1 MDGDMTPREHTILL
15 VSDDPTLRATA
26 RHELETIDERRHVAS
41 VSTVD
46 AARRIVED
54 AAPAVILLTEAA
66 VTLEAGDLRQR
77 SQRLDVAVSALA
89 TYAPVVVIGEAEHQ
103 EELSGLVAAGAADYV
118 VRSGGCLTV
127 ALGLVERR
135 LRKAQGDACVLPAA
149 GQLFETHG
157 TDVFTAMDREGFGEV
172 LRHELNNP
180 LTGILGNAELLL
192 SELRRKGDGRWPQGA
207 PQRLETIAAL
217 AVRLRES
224 VRRLSTEWESHQN
237 PAPSS

>member
-1 MDGDMTPREHTILL
+1 MDEDMTPREHTILL
-15 VSDDPTLRATA
+15 VSDDVALRDTA
-26 RHELETIDERRHVAS
+26 RHELETIDERRRVS
-41 VSTVD
+41 TVSTVD

-66 VTLEAGDLRQR
+66 ESSQGGDLRPPPEC
-77 SQRLDVAVSALA
+77 LDAAVSSLA
-89 TYAPVVVIGEAEHQ
+89 IYAPVVVIGDAQHQ
-103 EELSGLVAAGAADYV
+103 TELSGLVAAGSADYV
-118 VRSGGCLTV
+118 VRTSGCLTI

-135 LRKAQGDACVLPAA
+135 LRKAQSGALALSSLEESLETPRKETVMDLGREDF
-149 GQLFETHG
+149 GQ
-157 TDVFTAMDREGFGEV
+157 V

-192 SELRRKGDGRWPQGA
+192 SEIRRKSDGRLPQGA

-224 VRRLSTEWESHQN
+224 VRRLSTEWESRQ
-237 PAPSS
+237 PAVHN

>member
-1 MDGDMTPREHTILL
+1 MDGEMTPREHTILL
-15 VSDDPTLRATA
+15 VSDDAALRDMA
-26 RHELETIDERRHVAS
+26 RHELETIDERRRVSS

-54 AAPAVILLTEAA
+54 AAPAAILLTAA
-66 VTLEAGDLRQR
+66 AGPLDAGELQDRAE
-77 SQRLDVAVSALA
+77 RLDVAVSSLA
-89 TYAPVVVIGEAEHQ
+89 TFAPVVVIGDAEHQ
-103 EELSGLVAAGAADYV
+103 TELSGLVAAGAADYV
-118 VRSGGCLTV
+118 VRTGGCLTV

-135 LRKAQGDACVLPAA
+135 LRKAQSEAHALPSSVEMLVSRQA
-149 GQLFETHG
+149 
-157 TDVFTAMDREGFGEV
+157 DVFTEMEREDFGEV

-192 SELRRKGDGRWPQGA
+192 SEIRRKNDGRMPLGA

-224 VRRLSTEWESHQN
+224 VRRLSTEWNSRQN
-237 PAPSS
+237 PV

>member
-1 MDGDMTPREHTILL
+1 MDGDMTPREYTILL
-15 VSDDPTLRATA
+15 VSDDAALRATA
-26 RHELETIDERRHVAS
+26 RHELETIDERRHVSS

-66 VTLEAGDLRQR
+66 GTLEAGEPHERAE
-77 SQRLDVAVSALA
+77 RLDAAVSSLA
-89 TYAPVVVIGEAEHQ
+89 NYAPVVVIGDAEHQ
-103 EELSGLVAAGAADYV
+103 TEFSTLVAAGAADYV
-118 VRSGGCLTV
+118 VRTGGCLTV

-135 LRKAQGDACVLPAA
+135 LRKAERNAQAWSASEESFDAPQKDVLAH
-149 GQLFETHG
+149 L
-157 TDVFTAMDREGFGEV
+157 DREDFGEV

-192 SELRRKGDGRWPQGA
+192 SEIRRKSDGRLPQGA
-207 PQRLETIAAL
+207 PQRLETIATL

-224 VRRLSTEWESHQN
+224 VRRLNTEWESRQN
-237 PAPSS
+237 PVHSP

>member
-1 MDGDMTPREHTILL
+1 MTPREYTILL
-15 VSDDPTLRATA
+15 VSDDAALRATA
-26 RHELETIDERRHVAS
+26 RHELETVDERRHVAS

-66 VTLEAGDLRQR
+66 VNLEAGDLHERAR
-77 SQRLDVAVSALA
+77 RLDVAVSSLA
-89 TYAPVVVIGEAEHQ
+89 TYAPVVVIGDAEHQ
-103 EELSGLVAAGAADYV
+103 TELSGLVAAGATDYV
-118 VRSGGCLTV
+118 VRTGGCLTV

-135 LRKAQGDACVLPAA
+135 LRQAQREAQALPGPAE
-149 GQLFETHG
+149 LLESRR
-157 TDVFTAMDREGFGEV
+157 TDVFAELDREDFGEV

-192 SELRRKGDGRWPQGA
+192 SEIRRKSDGRLPQGA

-237 PAPSS
+237 PVHSP

>member
-1 MDGDMTPREHTILL
+1 M
-15 VSDDPTLRATA
+15 
-26 RHELETIDERRHVAS
+26 
-41 VSTVD
+41 STVD

-66 VTLEAGDLRQR
+66 ATVQAGDLHERG
-77 SQRLDVAVSALA
+77 QRLGVVATSLA
-89 TYAPVVVIGEAEHQ
+89 AYAPVVVIGDAEHQ
-103 EELSGLVAAGAADYV
+103 KELSGLVAAGAADFV
-118 VRSGGCLTV
+118 ARTEECLNV

-135 LRKAQGDACVLPAA
+135 LRQPRSDARPSSAQLEMAEVPQKDFLA
-149 GQLFETHG
+149 EI
-157 TDVFTAMDREGFGEV
+157 DNEDFGEV

-192 SELRRKGDGRWPQGA
+192 SEIRRKGDGRLPQGA

-224 VRRLSTEWESHQN
+224 VRQLSQEWEARRHTVG
-237 PAPSS
+237 SS

>member
-1 MDGDMTPREHTILL
+1 MTPREHTILL
-15 VSDDPTLRATA
+15 VSDDAALRAAA
-26 RHELETIDERRHVAS
+26 RHELETVDARRHVSS

-66 VTLEAGDLRQR
+66 VTLETGDWHERAR
-77 SQRLDVAVSALA
+77 RLDLAVSSLA
-89 TYAPVVVIGEAEHQ
+89 TYAPVVVIGDAEHQ
-103 EELSGLVAAGAADYV
+103 TELSGLIAAGAADYV
-118 VRSGGCLTV
+118 VRTGESLTV

-135 LRKAQGDACVLPAA
+135 LRKAQMDALPVPTSREPLEPARIETVLELDRGD
-149 GQLFETHG
+149 
-157 TDVFTAMDREGFGEV
+157 FGEV

-192 SELRRKGDGRWPQGA
+192 SEIRRRSDGRLPQGA

-217 AVRLRES
+217 AVRLRET
-224 VRRLSTEWESHQN
+224 VRRLSQEWEAREHPVHSR
-237 PAPSS
+237 